1 MESYDFDGITVI
13 PFCTSGG
20 SGIGNS
26 GEQLEELAGSGTWL
40 AGERFSGG
48 VSDEEVQAWIDGLQ

>member
-1 MESYDFDGITVI
+1 MESYDFSGITVI

-26 GEQLEELAGSGTWL
+26 GENMKKLARDANVISGKRFTSSASEEELKEWAN
-40 AGERFSGG
+40 
-48 VSDEEVQAWIDGLQ
+48 EVI